1 MITEEIL
8 RSICPATKRA
18 TIAQYVPLLNQFMA
32 GYGISTPLRVRHFI
46 AQLAHESGSF
56 QYVREI
62 ASGES
67 YDTGNLAKRLGNT
80 PEKDGDGAK
89 FKGRGLIQITGRA
102 NYEKCS
108 LALFGDRR
116 LLDNPTL
123 LELPENAVKSAAWFW
138 QSRGLSTLADQDD
151 IKAITKKINGG
162 YNGLDDRM
170 ARYSIAKKV
179 II

>member
-8 RSICPATKRA
+8 RSICPATSRA
-18 TIAQYVPLLNQFMA
+18 TIAKYVPLLNQFMA
-32 GYGISTPLRVRHFI
+32 GYGISNPFRVRHFI

-62 ASGES
+62 ASGKAYEGRK
-67 YDTGNLAKRLGNT
+67 DLGNISA
-80 PEKDGDGAK
+80 GDGVK
-89 FKGRGLIQITGRA
+89 FRGRGLIQITGRA

-116 LLDNPTL
+116 LLDNPAL

-138 QSRGLSTLADQDD
+138 QSRGLSALADQDD